1 MSYTYNIF
9 ARTAGVDSVHAG
21 EAYTFRVPR
30 RILYAWPALSD
41 WYEAMIR
48 EKLGGTITDPE
59 NVYMTLDHMLP
70 VRNQTQERFISESR
84 RWAKEQGF
92 HLSEG
97 EGIGHILAIEQQ
109 WVEPGMLV
117 PHFDTHISC
126 IGAIGA
132 LGVGCLKEMLR
143 PLTQGLLWMEIPE
156 VVRVGLHGS
165 FQPGVMGRDLLH
177 TLVMELGLS
186 RCSGKI
192 LEFGG
197 PGARS
202 MPLATRVTV
211 CNLIN
216 YLGCVSAVFDPDAD
230 AQTENAYSEL
240 IHLDLGCIE
249 PCLAA
254 PPSIANAVP
263 LSKAAGTQIDI
274 GIIGTCAGGG
284 LEDLEAAAH
293 VLSGRRLAPGRKLYI
308 SPATAAIQSEAIRRG
323 YYQIFS
329 DAGCFLSSPTCDF
342 CYGAAAY
349 LGAGKRAI
357 STQTLNVSGRLGSL
371 DSEIYLASAAAVA
384 AAAVQGEICDPRDFW
399 KEAEA

>member
-156 VVRVGLHGS
+156 VVRVELHGS

-202 MPLATRVTV
+202 MPLASRVTV

-284 LEDLEAAAH
+284 SRIWKPRRMCCPADGLRPGANSISRPQQQPFRAR
-293 VLSGRRLAPGRKLYI
+293 LSGAGIIRFFQT
-308 SPATAAIQSEAIRRG
+308 PA
-323 YYQIFS
+323 
-329 DAGCFLSSPTCDF
+329 
-342 CYGAAAY
+342 
-349 LGAGKRAI
+349 
-357 STQTLNVSGRLGSL
+357 
-371 DSEIYLASAAAVA
+371 AS
-384 AAAVQGEICDPRDFW
+384 
-399 KEAEA
+399 

>member
-143 PLTQGLLWMEIPE
+143 PLTQGLLWMEIPK
-156 VVRVGLHGS
+156 VVRVELHGS

-202 MPLATRVTV
+202 MPLASRVTV

-240 IHLDLGCIE
+240 IHLDLYCKRGPAFKSSRYADRYRHHRHLC
-249 PCLAA
+249 
-254 PPSIANAVP
+254 
-263 LSKAAGTQIDI
+263 
-274 GIIGTCAGGG
+274 
-284 LEDLEAAAH
+284 
-293 VLSGRRLAPGRKLYI
+293 GRW
-308 SPATAAIQSEAIRRG
+308 S
-323 YYQIFS
+323 
-329 DAGCFLSSPTCDF
+329 
-342 CYGAAAY
+342 
-349 LGAGKRAI
+349 
-357 STQTLNVSGRLGSL
+357 
-371 DSEIYLASAAAVA
+371 
-384 AAAVQGEICDPRDFW
+384 
-399 KEAEA
+399 

>member
-1 MSYTYNIF
+1 MLIKVGQKFETWMRKVLPDPLVI
-9 ARTAGVDSVHAG
+9 AI
-21 EAYTFRVPR
+21 
-30 RILYAWPALSD
+30 IL
-41 WYEAMIR
+41 
-48 EKLGGTITDPE
+48 
-59 NVYMTLDHMLP
+59 TLI
-70 VRNQTQERFISESR
+70 V
-84 RWAKEQGF
+84 
-92 HLSEG
+92 
-97 EGIGHILAIEQQ
+97 
-109 WVEPGMLV
+109 
-117 PHFDTHISC
+117 
-126 IGAIGA
+126 
-132 LGVGCLKEMLR
+132 
-143 PLTQGLLWMEIPE
+143 GLLAVIFTPTTPIQ
-156 VVRVGLHGS
+156 VVENWSKGFWELIAFTMQVAFGLIAGAVLAKS
-165 FQPGVMGRDLLH
+165 PIVNRGMVKLCSLPKKNSMGRDLLH

-202 MPLATRVTV
+202 MPLASRVTV

>member
-1 MSYTYNIF
+1 
-9 ARTAGVDSVHAG
+9 
-21 EAYTFRVPR
+21 
-30 RILYAWPALSD
+30 
-41 WYEAMIR
+41 MIR

-156 VVRVGLHGS
+156 VVRVELHGS

-202 MPLATRVTV
+202 MPLASRVTV